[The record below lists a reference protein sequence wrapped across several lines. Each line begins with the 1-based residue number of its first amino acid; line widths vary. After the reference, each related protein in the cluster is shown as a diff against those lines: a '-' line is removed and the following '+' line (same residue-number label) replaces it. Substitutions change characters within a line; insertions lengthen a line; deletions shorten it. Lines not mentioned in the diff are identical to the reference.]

1 MKRHPQIRMF
11 FSLICALIFTS
22 GCSARAP
29 LNAQA
34 VPGRPTAAVVD
45 EVSLPYDSS
54 RPRFALVVDSTSCDG
69 QIAAQL
75 TTALSRVGNFS
86 LYDARPW
93 ERVSAAP
100 GEVGPYILRATVTE
114 YNESAEAESDSGGFS
129 FGWLGFA
136 AAIAGAITGEPGLF
150 WSGAGVAAANPGYH
164 ETTSRRVGMVA
175 LDVQI
180 IDHRSNR
187 ILASFPASGRFVSV
201 EEDSSIHILGI
212 GSSSERSAASAVGQA
227 QRIALNEVV
236 HKTLQTL
243 VKP

>member
-1 MKRHPQIRMF
+1 MF